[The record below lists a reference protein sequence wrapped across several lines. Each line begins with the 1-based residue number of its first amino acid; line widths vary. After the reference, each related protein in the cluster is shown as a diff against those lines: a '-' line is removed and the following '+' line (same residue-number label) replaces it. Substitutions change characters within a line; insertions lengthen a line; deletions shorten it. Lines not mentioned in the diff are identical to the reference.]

1 MKKLLGIIALGFL
14 LSGNANTATKFD
26 EFECYGAN
34 GSGPT
39 FYAIADDYII
49 IDYMESDQ
57 RKEKIKVETSDKI
70 TFGNDSLFHIIFYKR
85 TNKILERY
93 STGGNYVFKC
103 DQLN

>member
-1 MKKLLGIIALGFL
+1 MKKLLGIIVLGLL
-14 LSGNANTATKFD
+14 LSGNAYAEKFD
-26 EFECYGAN
+26 EYECYSSDG
-34 GSGPT
+34 GGPV

-70 TFGNDSLFHIIFYKR
+70 TFGNDSLFHITFYKR

-103 DQLN
+103 DKLN

>member
-1 MKKLLGIIALGFL
+1 MKKLLSIIVLGLL
-14 LSGNANTATKFD
+14 LSGNAYAEKLD
-26 EFECYGAN
+26 EYECYHSSD
-34 GSGPT
+34 GSGPA
-39 FYAIADDYII
+39 FFAIADDYII

-70 TFGNDSLFHIIFYKR
+70 TFGNDSLFHITFYKR

>member
-1 MKKLLGIIALGFL
+1 MKKLLSVILVICSLLGC
-14 LSGNANTATKFD
+14 NAYAEKFD
-26 EFECYGAN
+26 EYECYGTD
-34 GSGPT
+34 GSGPV

-70 TFGNDSLFHIIFYKR
+70 TFGNDSLFHITFYKR

-103 DQLN
+103 DKLN